1 MNQFAPDEIVTTEPV
16 HSLSQEELDS
26 LQQEYNRLKALV
38 DSGEYELSLEDQK
51 VILQWRRAD
60 RETKF
65 ILNKVKAKTEKE
77 AKAPR
82 VKKPK
87 KLSQKALGLLYI
99 KELQGEVLTEE
110 EERNRVFTL
119 TGEIL

>member
-16 HSLSQEELDS
+16 HSLSQEELDT

-38 DSGEYELSLEDQK
+38 DSGEYELTIEDQK
-51 VILQWRRAD
+51 VILQWRRAN

-65 ILNKVKAKTEKE
+65 ILNKIKIKVVKE
-77 AKAPR
+77 AKATR

-99 KELQGEVLTEE
+99 KELQGVALTEE

>member
-1 MNQFAPDEIVTTEPV
+1 MNKFAPDEIVIIEPV
-16 HSLSQEELDS
+16 HSLSEEELDR
-26 LQQEYNRLKALV
+26 LQQEYNRLKSLV
-38 DSGEYELSLEDQK
+38 DSGEYELTLEDQK

-65 ILNKVKAKTEKE
+65 ILNKIKVKTEKE
-77 AKAPR
+77 AKVPK

-99 KELQGEVLTEE
+99 KELQGEALTEE